1 MRTLRTWLVLAALL
15 VVLPLAACGD
25 TPADDTGGGTA
36 TPSAPPAEQPTDPS
50 KADPGKTDGG
60 GGSGGA

>member
-50 KADPGKTDGG
+50 KTDPGKTDGG